1 MAASRKSMSVRGE
14 AIKKMHGEKKRHGR
28 KEAASIL
35 VLLKMGTMLLLK
47 R

>member
-1 MAASRKSMSVRGE
+1 
-14 AIKKMHGEKKRHGR
+14 MHGEKKRHGR